1 MPIYTI
7 EGKRVRTDKP
17 LSDAEIDEIA
27 ASFKQPAVTVTKIG
41 DREIA
46 PAAPPPKPMLPGDRA
61 TGFREV
67 VAEAGT
73 PEERLA
79 MAEKMPQYALALG
92 AGPLLGGAARGAALI
107 FPRVAP
113 ALRGIVAPALESGG
127 FQTGLP
133 ATASRAAQ
141 LGVRAAGGAAV
152 GGAGAAVMAPEDTGY
167 GAATGGALSLLA
179 PPLVSR
185 FAGAVGSS
193 LDWLG
198 GRTADIRAARMLR
211 GAMPEE
217 QINALRQ
224 AVLAAPEG
232 TPPSRVIAQT
242 ALPGEQRPVEML
254 QALLAKAEAKDPR
267 GVAAAFRTAE
277 GVELENRL
285 AAIAGGETAEAALT
299 TRRGATEALRTGTA
313 PLREEAFAAAR
324 RTGEVLP
331 KLDTI
336 AQSARAEASRL
347 VDVARKSE
355 RQAAAAD
362 EWART
367 WAVGG
372 RRQPGAPRPPTAL
385 TYPGELKARA
395 GRVGEEAATAS
406 LRAGGR
412 ARAAENTA
420 QSMRDRGL
428 QPIETRSLTSALIAK
443 LDDPEIGTNREAAT
457 AIPRIV
463 QMLEDW
469 TNEQGIITPEALY
482 AIRKN
487 GVAGVIRELNP
498 GMDAKAQDRF
508 AAQVLSNIKPLFD
521 DAIVNAGGKTWPQY
535 MRDYEMGMTQIRAM
549 ELADTIRKK
558 YAAGKATPA
567 AKQELIDLIRG
578 ESPDVIEEAFGS
590 GKYKISEQMARDMP
604 LLRELADT
612 MGFDL
617 KFAEQAKAGKAALAE
632 FAKEQKGWRIR
643 FPFFTRASTAIN
655 EIAMALEDKVANETM
670 AKLIDAARTGRDF
683 DAAIGALPAADRN
696 KVLRVLRT
704 SADWNRFST
713 GVATAAAGAAV
724 AEPRNA
730 LAPNNQNALAE

>member
-1 MPIYTI
+1 MPVYTI

-27 ASFKQPAVTVTKIG
+27 ASFKPAQAPAAAAP
-41 DREIA
+41 A
-46 PAAPPPKPMLPGDRA
+46 PAAPRRLALPGDRA
-61 TGFREV
+61 TGFRDPYT
-67 VAEAGT
+67 GPSD
-73 PEERLA
+73 PETLEQQAR
-79 MAEKMPQYALALG
+79 QALTYVLPFAI
-92 AGPLLGGAARGAALI
+92 GPAGGALARGAAAVG
-107 FPRVAP
+107 PRAAP
-113 ALRGIVAPALESGG
+113 FLRGVVAPALESGG

-133 ATASRAAQ
+133 ATSSRAAQ

-152 GGAGAAVMAPEDTGY
+152 GGAGAAIVNPEDAGY
-167 GAATGGALSLLA
+167 GATTGAALSLLA

-198 GRTADIRAARMLR
+198 GKTADLRAARMLR
-211 GAMPEE
+211 GVLPDE

-232 TPPSRVIAQT
+232 TPPSRVISQMN
-242 ALPGEQRPVEML
+242 LPADERRPVEVL
-254 QALLAKAEAKDPR
+254 QALLAKAEAKDPQ
-267 GVAAAFRTAE
+267 GVANAFRVAE
-277 GVELENRL
+277 GEALSNRL

-299 TRRGATEALRTGTA
+299 TRRGATEALRTGTG

-331 KLDTI
+331 KLNTI

-347 VDVARKSE
+347 VDVVRKSE

-367 WAVGG
+367 WGVGG
-372 RRQPGAPRPPTAL
+372 VRQPGAPRPPTAL
-385 TYPGELKARA
+385 TYPGELKERA
-395 GRVGEEAATAS
+395 GRVGETAAEAS
-406 LRAGGR
+406 LKAGGT

-420 QSMRDRGL
+420 RSMRDRGL
-428 QPIETRSLTSALIAK
+428 QPIETRNLTSALTAK

-469 TNEQGIITPEALY
+469 TNERGIITPEALY

-498 GMDAKAQDRF
+498 GMDAKSQDRF

-535 MRDYEMGMTQIRAM
+535 LRDYEMGMTQIRAM

-558 YAAGKATPA
+558 YAAGKATPET
-567 AKQELIDLIRG
+567 KQELMDLIRAEAPG
-578 ESPDVIEEAFGS
+578 VVEEAFGS
-590 GKYKISEQMARDMP
+590 GKYKISEQMAKDMP

-617 KFAEQAKAGKAALAE
+617 KFAEQAKAGKAALGE
-632 FAKEQKGWRIR
+632 LAKEQSGWRPR

-670 AKLIDAARTGRDF
+670 AKIIGAAQSGKNF
-683 DAAIGALPAADRN
+683 DAAIAALPAAERN
-696 KVLRVLRT
+696 KVLTVMRT
-704 SADWNRFST
+704 PADWNRFST

-730 LAPNNQNALAE
+730 LAPKNENALAE